1 MLNCS
6 VWTLGPCAI
15 NNELFS
21 EICPRLKCGFAPD
34 PENSRLS
41 ARRVVVNAV
50 YLSRFDKF
58 GAICRMF
65 FLHLEN
71 FCQIV

>member
-1 MLNCS
+1 MLKRS
-6 VWTLGPCAI
+6 VWTFGPCAI

-21 EICPRLKCGFAPD
+21 EICPRLKCGSAPD

-50 YLSRFDKF
+50 YLCRFEKF
-58 GAICRMF
+58 GAICGM
-65 FLHLEN
+65 
-71 FCQIV
+71 ISYI